1 MDLSFVEPF
10 VQDNGLV
17 LNIPD
22 YEGWNAAFTVGPQTA
37 YDVLDSIRGAF
48 NFKDKIGLQP
58 DARTVLYGF
67 SGGAYATEWASEMQP
82 DCWCC
87 HGGPPPNITN
97 TYIYCDG
104 GDWAEL
110 NVWAV
115 LGMMNA
121 IPEIKEYINK
131 DLLDEHREE
140 FYGPMRRCS
149 RHFGVEEVP
158 PSLAFRNISS
168 FFRHGDHFLY
178 KFHEALDQFGLMGRT
193 GVPKFPM
200 CIYQGTK
207 DEIVHPIG
215 VTNQLVRD
223 LCERGD

>member
-1 MDLSFVEPF
+1 MGFL
-10 VQDNGLV
+10 
-17 LNIPD
+17 
-22 YEGWNAAFTVGPQTA
+22 NAAQLCPRS
-37 YDVLDSIRGAF
+37 D
-48 NFKDKIGLQP
+48 
-58 DARTVLYGF
+58 
-67 SGGAYATEWASEMQP
+67 P

-131 DLLDEHREE
+131 DLLDEHRKE

-149 RHFGVEEVP
+149 RHFGVEEVL
-158 PSLAFRNISS
+158 SLAFRNISS

-178 KFHEALDQFGLMGRT
+178 KFREALDQFGLMGRT
-193 GVPKFPM
+193 RVPKFPVY
-200 CIYQGTK
+200 IYQGTK
-207 DEIVHPIG
+207 DEIVHLIG
-215 VTNQLVRD
+215 VTHQLVRD
-223 LCERGD
+223 LCERGGNVRYVQYPCTNHMDTLIKGGTAVWIWLGISYQGSLRGRAASSGT